1 LMGNENQKHNGDG
14 ETSGYVIFNADAHWT
29 PAKNWLVSLKAINLL
44 DKDYYS
50 GGRLLMNG
58 FTGEGTNT
66 RAGADAFRGPGFVPG
81 SPQAAWITLSYQFK

>member
-1 LMGNENQKHNGDG
+1 
-14 ETSGYVIFNADAHWT
+14 
-29 PAKNWLVSLKAINLL
+29 VSLKAINLF

-58 FTGEGTNT
+58 FTGVDTGT
-66 RAGADAFRGPGFVPG
+66 RSGADAFRGPGFVPG